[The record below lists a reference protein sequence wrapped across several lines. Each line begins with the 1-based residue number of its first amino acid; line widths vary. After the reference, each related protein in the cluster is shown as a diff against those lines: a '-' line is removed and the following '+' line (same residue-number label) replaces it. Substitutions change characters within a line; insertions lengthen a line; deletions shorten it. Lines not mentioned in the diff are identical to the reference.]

1 MMDDN
6 HDSDESND
14 NYYSVTMLI
23 VNIFT
28 MHQQAQIYVTQ
39 VTRTYVIHR
48 QDMKTVAIGA
58 LPSNKK
64 FGIHRSDVT
73 DRQPAPTGLKGQVF
87 IG

>member
-39 VTRTYVIHR
+39 VTRTYVDPQARNGNRGHR
-48 QDMKTVAIGA
+48 S
-58 LPSNKK
+58 LPVKQNNM
-64 FGIHRSDVT
+64 HRSDFT
-73 DRQPAPTGLKGQVF
+73 DRHNALNLRSIVPGPTC
-87 IG
+87 